1 MSRPRIVSIDEHAS
15 ANLRYIRETM
25 ERAGSFTAVPGWG
38 GILMGVS
45 AVVAS
50 GLAVKMPTRELWFA
64 VWMGEAALA
73 FAVGCWSMIRKAKT
87 ARVFLK
93 GPGRVFALSLCPA
106 MVAAIV
112 LTMVLYR
119 HGIFSLL
126 PGLWL
131 LLYGVA
137 IVAGGTNSVRVVPVM
152 GVCFMVLGVAALAL
166 GGEWANFSMGLGFG
180 VLHIV
185 FGGVIARRY
194 GG

>member
-1 MSRPRIVSIDEHAS
+1 MSRPRILSIDDHAS
-15 ANLRYIRETM
+15 ANLQYIRETM

-38 GILMGVS
+38 GVLMGIS
-45 AVVAS
+45 A
-50 GLAVKMPTRELWFA
+50 LAAAIFAARMPTREAWFD
-64 VWMGEAALA
+64 VWMGEAVLA
-73 FAVGCWSMIRKAKT
+73 FVVGCCALIRKAET

-106 MVAAIV
+106 MLAAIA
-112 LTMVLYR
+112 LTTVLYQY
-119 HGIFSLL
+119 GIFSLM
-126 PGLWL
+126 PGMWL

-137 IVAGGTNSVRVVPVM
+137 VVAGGTNSVRLVPLM
-152 GVCFMVLGVAALAL
+152 GVCFMVLGVVALAL
-166 GGEWANFSMGLGFG
+166 GEEWANLLMGMGFG